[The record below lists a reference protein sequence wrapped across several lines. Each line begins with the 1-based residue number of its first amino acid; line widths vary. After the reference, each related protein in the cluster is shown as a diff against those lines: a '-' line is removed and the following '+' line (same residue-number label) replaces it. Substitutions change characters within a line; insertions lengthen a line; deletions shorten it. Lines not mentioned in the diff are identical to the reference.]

1 MPNLPEEF
9 YRLCVEIAGDLATL
23 TTSTRRPVKLPGYR
37 HEELRESYDPV
48 IAALRAALSVVL
60 EQNAVPI
67 PLEKKR
73 FNISV
78 GMVNDKTLFDSAAF
92 VLAARADVAAE
103 TLRKGFPAQ
112 ATIATVEGIAKM
124 VNDHL
129 PGVPLQPLA
138 VVPRQIPFHAGFV
151 YFELERSDAR
161 FRELKGSGGVA
172 IHVPESFPGLAME
185 LWAIRG

>member
-1 MPNLPEEF
+1 MMGSELGS
-9 YRLCVEIAGDLATL
+9 VH
-23 TTSTRRPVKLPGYR
+23 VKLEQTGGLVSHDDR
-37 HEELRESYDPV
+37 LTNQELCWLLTQE
-48 IAALRAALSVVL
+48 A
-60 EQNAVPI
+60 
-67 PLEKKR
+67 K
-73 FNISV
+73 
-78 GMVNDKTLFDSAAF
+78 
-92 VLAARADVAAE
+92 VAAE

-112 ATIATVEGIAKM
+112 ATLATVERIAKM

-161 FRELKGSGGVA
+161 FRELKGGGGIA
-172 IHVPESFPGLAME
+172 IHVPEGFPGLSME

>member
-1 MPNLPEEF
+1 
-9 YRLCVEIAGDLATL
+9 
-23 TTSTRRPVKLPGYR
+23 VKLPGYR
-37 HEELRESYDPV
+37 HEELRESYDPL

-78 GMVNDKTLFDSAAF
+78 GVVNDKTLFDTAAF
-92 VLAARADVAAE
+92 VLAARAEMAAE
-103 TLRKGFPAQ
+103 ALRKGFPAQ
-112 ATIATVEGIAKM
+112 VTIAPVESIAKM

-151 YFELERSDAR
+151 YFEFERGDAR
-161 FRELKGSGGVA
+161 YRELKGSGGIA